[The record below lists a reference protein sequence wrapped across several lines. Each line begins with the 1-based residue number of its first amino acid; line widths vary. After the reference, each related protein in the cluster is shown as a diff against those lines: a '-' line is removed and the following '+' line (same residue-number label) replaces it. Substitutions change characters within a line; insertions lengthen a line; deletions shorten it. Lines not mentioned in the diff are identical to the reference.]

1 MSDSSPSSLSSAD
14 PSVAA
19 GIEAGSAAAQAIL
32 SDDEYSK
39 YLLHTK
45 NEIFPVLKRLAEE
58 VAQVTMF
65 FNGGRDMVITSI
77 VSFDNDFLILD
88 FGPSGELNRKALAAD
103 RLFCISQLDK
113 VKIQFLLRGVT
124 QVDDGGRPAFQTRRP
139 ENMLRLQRREFFRMT
154 LPITRP
160 LNMKATLKL
169 ASGANQSMDIQ
180 VCDISGGGLSIVNL
194 DKAIPI
200 ESGLVLESCRLD
212 LPEVGMVTC
221 TLKVCSVQETVNRS
235 GASFHRAGCEFVK
248 LAGPMSTLIQRYII
262 KMERERKAR
271 ESGLA

>member
-1 MSDSSPSSLSSAD
+1 MD
-14 PSVAA
+14 PSQAA
-19 GIEAGSAAAQAIL
+19 GIEAGSAAANAIL

-39 YLLHTK
+39 FLLHTK
-45 NEIFPVLKRLAEE
+45 SEMLPVFKRLVEE
-58 VAQVTMF
+58 VSQVTMF
-65 FNGGRDMVITSI
+65 FNGGRDMVITCLAN
-77 VSFDNDFLILD
+77 FDDDSLTLD
-88 FGPSGELNRKALAAD
+88 FGPSSELNRKALAAD

-124 QVDDGGRPAFQTRRP
+124 QVTDNGRPAFRARLP
-139 ENMLRLQRREFFRMT
+139 ENMLRLQRREFFRLT

-160 LNMKATLKL
+160 LSMTATMKL
-169 ASGANQSMDIQ
+169 ASGSNQTMDIQ
-180 VCDISGGGLSIVNL
+180 VCDISGGGLSIINL

-200 ESGLVLESCRLD
+200 EPGLVLEGCRLD

-221 TLKVCSVQETVNRS
+221 TLKVCSVQETTNRV
-235 GASFHRAGCEFVK
+235 GATFHRAGCEFVK

-271 ESGLA
+271 DSGMA